1 MKKLKH
7 ILKFLSLILFTFLFI
22 GIGISYVF
30 GDEIEE
36 VILQNINSKLKN
48 EIINTDIEFSIL
60 SKFPYASISI
70 SDLLIHDSHTN
81 KDTLL

>member
-60 SKFPYASISI
+60 SKF
-70 SDLLIHDSHTN
+70 LIWQILIVMFFGLFHQR
-81 KDTLL
+81 K

>member
-7 ILKFLSLILFTFLFI
+7 ILKFFSLILFIFLLI

-60 SKFPYASISI
+60 SKFPYAPSPFQ
-70 SDLLIHDSHTN
+70 TY
-81 KDTLL
+81 